1 MEIVVKEVSGPGQ
14 KSVQEV
20 ESQLLES
27 TQQTVETVVEPV
39 VEPVVE
45 SATSEVKEEDVL
57 TFIKNRYN
65 KDINSFDDLLA
76 EREKAVELPEDVSAF
91 LKYKKE
97 TGRGIEDFMKIQMD
111 YDKVNEDQLLQ
122 EFYAQTEG
130 DLDTEDIQYL
140 MSDRFSYDEDL
151 DEDSDVKAKKIA
163 KKRELA
169 KAKKYFNDLKETYKV
184 PVESSGMPID
194 PEEVEVYNAYK
205 DYISQSQSIQEQNQ
219 KRAEYFTKKTEEL
232 FSNEFKGFEFNVADQ
247 KMVFTPGDVVET
259 KKVQSD
265 INNFISK
272 FLDDDGM
279 VNDHVGYHKA
289 LNAAMNPDKLAT
301 YFYEK
306 GKADAVGD
314 VSRKSKNID
323 MDVRSTPKQMTAS
336 GEFKIRA
343 VESNSGQGL
352 KIKKR

>member
-20 ESQLLES
+20 EAQLLEP
-27 TQQTVETVVEPV
+27 VAEPVAEPVVDPV
-39 VEPVVE
+39 VEP
-45 SATSEVKEEDVL
+45 TSNEIKEEDVL

-97 TGRGIEDFMKIQMD
+97 TGRGIDDFMKIQVD
-111 YDKVNEDQLLQ
+111 YDKVNEDQLLRD
-122 EFYAQTEG
+122 FYAQTEG
-130 DLDTEDIQYL
+130 DLDSEDIEYL

-151 DEDSDVKAKKIA
+151 DEDQEVKSKKIA

-194 PEEVEVYNAYK
+194 PEEAEIYNAYK

-247 KMVFTPGDVVET
+247 KMVFNPGDVVET
-259 KKVQSD
+259 KKIQSD

-279 VNDHVGYHKA
+279 VKDHVGYHKA
-289 LNAAMNPDKLAT
+289 LTAALNPDKLAAH
-301 YFYEK
+301 FYEK

-323 MDVRSTPKQMTAS
+323 MDIRSTPKQMTAA

>member
-20 ESQLLES
+20 EAQLLEPA
-27 TQQTVETVVEPV
+27 VETVDATVFEPV
-39 VEPVVE
+39 VEPTLNE
-45 SATSEVKEEDVL
+45 IKEEDVL
-57 TFIKNRYN
+57 TFIKDRYN
-65 KDINSFDDLLA
+65 KNINSFDDLLA

-97 TGRGIEDFMKIQMD
+97 TGRGIEDFMKIQVD

-130 DLDTEDIQYL
+130 DLDPEDIKYL
-140 MSDRFSYDEDL
+140 LSNRFSYDEDL

-205 DYISQSQSIQEQNQ
+205 DYISQSQSVQEQNQ
-219 KRAEYFTKKTEEL
+219 KKAEYFTKKTEEL

-259 KKVQSD
+259 KKIQSD

-272 FLDDDGM
+272 FLDNEGM
-279 VNDHVGYHKA
+279 VKDHVGYHKA

-323 MDVRSTPKQMTAS
+323 MDIRSTPKQMTAS

>member
-20 ESQLLES
+20 EAQLLEPA
-27 TQQTVETVVEPV
+27 VETVDATVFEPV
-39 VEPVVE
+39 VEPTLNE
-45 SATSEVKEEDVL
+45 IKEEDVL
-57 TFIKNRYN
+57 TFIKDRYN
-65 KDINSFDDLLA
+65 KNINSFDDLLA

-97 TGRGIEDFMKIQMD
+97 TGRGIEDFMKIQVD

-130 DLDTEDIQYL
+130 DLDPDDIKYL
-140 MSDRFSYDEDL
+140 LSNRFSYDEDL

-205 DYISQSQSIQEQNQ
+205 DYISQSQSVQEQNQ
-219 KRAEYFTKKTEEL
+219 KKAEYFTKKTEEL

-259 KKVQSD
+259 KKIQSD

-272 FLDDDGM
+272 FLDNEGM
-279 VNDHVGYHKA
+279 VKDHVGYHKA

-323 MDVRSTPKQMTAS
+323 MDIRSTPKQMTAS

>member
-14 KSVQEV
+14 KSIQEV
-20 ESQLLES
+20 EAQLLEPA
-27 TQQTVETVVEPV
+27 VETVDATVFEPV
-39 VEPVVE
+39 VEPTLNE
-45 SATSEVKEEDVL
+45 IKEEDVL
-57 TFIKNRYN
+57 TFIKDRYN
-65 KDINSFDDLLA
+65 KNINSFDDLLA

-97 TGRGIEDFMKIQMD
+97 TGRGIEDFMKIQVD

-130 DLDTEDIQYL
+130 DLDPEDIKYL
-140 MSDRFSYDEDL
+140 LSNRFSYDEDL

-205 DYISQSQSIQEQNQ
+205 DYISQSQSVQEQNQ
-219 KRAEYFTKKTEEL
+219 KKAEYFTKKTEEL

-259 KKVQSD
+259 KKIQSD

-272 FLDDDGM
+272 FLDNEGM
-279 VNDHVGYHKA
+279 VKDHVGYHKA

-323 MDVRSTPKQMTAS
+323 MDIRSTPKQMTAS